1 MSVDNENIPTRGR
14 MSESNPSRFAATQ
27 NDDMQSDHRPRDDN
41 HKDDHAYV
49 SDGGYDVHQNVPHP
63 DFHDSAHLT
72 PREIPN
78 DTPKITLD
86 DGWGRVT
93 ERIRRDIGDAA
104 WRNWIKPLRVS
115 RLEDGTLT
123 LLAGSS
129 LARDRVS
136 SQYADRLRVISA
148 AEYGAEYGSVKS
160 VEIKLDAP
168 PTAQRLTK
176 SGRDQARWDQTG
188 RDQAGRDQT
197 GRDQSGRD
205 MPVSEAADARDFGAG
220 LDPRYTFANFV
231 VGKPN
236 ELAFAVARRTAES
249 ERVAFNPLFL
259 YGGVGL
265 GKTHLMHAIAWH
277 IREQSPSRKVLYLS
291 AEKFMYRFVRALRFR
306 DTMSFKEQFRSV
318 DVLMIDD
325 VQFIS
330 GKESTQDE
338 FFHTFNALVEDGR
351 QVIVSADKSPTDLEG
366 MEERLRSR
374 LGWGMVAD
382 IHPADYELRL
392 GILQAKAEQLQV
404 AIPNKVLEFLA
415 HRIASNV
422 RELEGALNRIA
433 AHAMLVGRE
442 ITIESAAD
450 LLSDLLRASS
460 RKVSIEAIQNRVA
473 SHYGVRVAEMFS
485 PRRARSIARPRQV
498 AMFLAKNLTS
508 LSYPEIGRQF
518 GGRDHTTV
526 MHAVRTIEALVN
538 SDQAI
543 ADDVQL
549 LKSLLSA

>member
-1 MSVDNENIPTRGR
+1 MSGR
-14 MSESNPSRFAATQ
+14 DTTHLTDAQPQGHSPSRHSP
-27 NDDMQSDHRPRDDN
+27 DRHSPD
-41 HKDDHAYV
+41 
-49 SDGGYDVHQNVPHP
+49 HP
-63 DFHDSAHLT
+63 DQASRPDVDPADAW
-72 PREIPN
+72 E
-78 DTPKITLD
+78 
-86 DGWGRVT
+86 RVT
-93 ERIRRDIGDAA
+93 SRMRQDIGEVA

-115 RLEDGTLT
+115 RLQDGTLT
-123 LLAGSS
+123 LEAGSS
-129 LARDRVS
+129 LARERVT

-148 AEYGAEYGSVKS
+148 AEYGSVKK
-160 VEIKLDAP
+160 VEVRVAP
-168 PTAQRLTK
+168 RSAPRMSQQKPAAK
-176 SGRDQARWDQTG
+176 P
-188 RDQAGRDQT
+188 AG
-197 GRDQSGRD
+197 
-205 MPVSEAADARDFGAG
+205 EALGAG

-249 ERVAFNPLFL
+249 ATVAFNPLFL

-277 IREQSPSRKVLYLS
+277 IREQDPSRNVVYLS
-291 AEKFMYRFVRALRFR
+291 AEKFMYRFVQALRFR

-330 GKESTQDE
+330 GKDSTQEE

-351 QVIVSADKSPTDLEG
+351 QVIISADKSPTDLEG

-392 GILQAKAEQLQV
+392 GILQAKAEQARIAV
-404 AIPNKVLEFLA
+404 PDKVLEFLA
-415 HRIASNV
+415 HRISSNV
-422 RELEGALNRIA
+422 RELEGALTRIA
-433 AHAMLVGRE
+433 AHASLVGRE
-442 ITIESAAD
+442 ISIDSAAE

-460 RKVSIEAIQNRVA
+460 RQVSVDEIQKRVA
-473 SHYGVRVAEMFS
+473 AHYDVRVAEMFS
-485 PRRARSIARPRQV
+485 ARRARNIARPRQV
-498 AMFLAKNLTS
+498 AMYLAKTLTS

-526 MHAVRTIEALVN
+526 MHAVRAIEGLI
-538 SDQAI
+538 STDQGI
-543 ADDVQL
+543 AEDV
-549 LKSLLSA
+549 SLLRSLLAS

>member
-1 MSVDNENIPTRGR
+1 MSSDNLNDPPT
-14 MSESNPSRFAATQ
+14 PHVF
-27 NDDMQSDHRPRDDN
+27 
-41 HKDDHAYV
+41 
-49 SDGGYDVHQNVPHP
+49 VPHVTDQHVTDEIEP
-63 DFHDSAHLT
+63 NPNFENGDFAPLDSST
-72 PREIPN
+72 NTQI
-78 DTPKITLD
+78 DLD
-86 DGWGRVT
+86 ACWEKVSARMRV
-93 ERIRRDIGDAA
+93 DLGDAA
-104 WRNWIKPLRVS
+104 WRSWIKPLRVGA
-115 RLEDGTLT
+115 LQNNMLIIEAD
-123 LLAGSS
+123 SS

-148 AEYGAEYGSVKS
+148 AEFTGVKRVEVRLAARPQSIAERPPRITDTAKS
-160 VEIKLDAP
+160 SALVADNTTGKAVEKLDP
-168 PTAQRLTK
+168 L
-176 SGRDQARWDQTG
+176 
-188 RDQAGRDQT
+188 
-197 GRDQSGRD
+197 
-205 MPVSEAADARDFGAG
+205 AG

-249 ERVAFNPLFL
+249 EKVAFNPLFL

-277 IREQSPSRKVLYLS
+277 IREQTPSRKVMYLS

-330 GKESTQDE
+330 GKDSTQEE

-351 QVIVSADKSPTDLEG
+351 QVIISADKSPTDLEG

-392 GILQAKAEQLQV
+392 GILQAKAERAQIQ
-404 AIPNKVLEFLA
+404 IPDKVLEFLA
-415 HRIASNV
+415 HKIVSNV
-422 RELEGALNRIA
+422 RELEGALNRIM

-442 ITIESAAD
+442 ITIESTAD
-450 LLSDLLRASS
+450 LLADLLRASS
-460 RKVSIEAIQNRVA
+460 RQISVDSIQKQVA
-473 SHYGVRVAEMFS
+473 AHYGIRVSEMFS
-485 PRRARSIARPRQV
+485 ARRARNIARPRQV
-498 AMFLAKNLTS
+498 AMYLTKNLTS

-526 MHAVRTIEALVN
+526 MHAVKTIETLTL
-538 SDQAI
+538 SDSRLGE
-543 ADDVQL
+543 DVDL
-549 LKSLLSA
+549 LRSLLSN

>member
-1 MSVDNENIPTRGR
+1 MSGDMSNNPDTKPASYPQDSSGR
-14 MSESNPSRFAATQ
+14 DHTASAPSASPAST
-27 NDDMQSDHRPRDDN
+27 
-41 HKDDHAYV
+41 
-49 SDGGYDVHQNVPHP
+49 
-63 DFHDSAHLT
+63 DSADKT
-72 PREIPN
+72 IEAC
-78 DTPKITLD
+78 
-86 DGWGRVT
+86 WGRVNL
-93 ERIRRDIGDAA
+93 RMRKDIGDAA
-104 WRNWIKPLRVS
+104 WRHWIKPLRVS

-123 LLAGSS
+123 LEAEST
-129 LARDRVS
+129 LARERVS

-148 AEYGAEYGSVKS
+148 AEFNDVSPSIRHVEVRLASNRQQPHRLSEQKQAPAAAHSAITGLPAE
-160 VEIKLDAP
+160 
-168 PTAQRLTK
+168 
-176 SGRDQARWDQTG
+176 GRDDL
-188 RDQAGRDQT
+188 
-197 GRDQSGRD
+197 
-205 MPVSEAADARDFGAG
+205 MAG

-249 ERVAFNPLFL
+249 KKVAFNPLFL

-277 IREQSPSRKVLYLS
+277 IRQQSPSRKVLYLS

-330 GKESTQDE
+330 GKDSTQEE

-351 QVIVSADKSPTDLEG
+351 QVVISADKSPTDLEG

-392 GILQAKAEQLQV
+392 GILQSKAEQAPVQI
-404 AIPNKVLEFLA
+404 ADKVLEFMA
-415 HRIASNV
+415 HRIVSNV
-422 RELEGALNRIA
+422 RELEGALNRIL

-442 ITIESAAD
+442 ITIESAAE
-450 LLSDLLRASS
+450 LLADLLRASS
-460 RKVSIEAIQNRVA
+460 RQVSVDAIQKRVA
-473 SHYGVRVAEMFS
+473 AHYDVRVSEMFS
-485 PRRARSIARPRQV
+485 ARRSRDVARPRQV
-498 AMFLAKNLTS
+498 AMYLTKNLTS
-508 LSYPEIGRQF
+508 LSYPDIGRQF

-526 MHAVRTIEALVN
+526 MHAVKTIESLSK
-538 SDQAI
+538 SDDQLAE
-543 ADDVQL
+543 DVQL
-549 LKSLLSA
+549 LKSILAG

>member
-1 MSVDNENIPTRGR
+1 MKNPGGSMSADHENDMTPHGGDFDAAEARIKGLA
-14 MSESNPSRFAATQ
+14 NP
-27 NDDMQSDHRPRDDN
+27 DDN
-41 HKDDHAYV
+41 K
-49 SDGGYDVHQNVPHP
+49 SLP
-63 DFHDSAHLT
+63 DLENA
-72 PREIPN
+72 
-78 DTPKITLD
+78 
-86 DGWGRVT
+86 WGRVT
-93 ERIRRDIGDAA
+93 ERLRRDIGDAA

-115 RLEDGTLT
+115 RLKDGTLT
-123 LLAGSS
+123 LEAVTS

-148 AEYGAEYGSVKS
+148 AEYGAQHGSVKQIE
-160 VEIKLDAP
+160 VKLATPVIIRDRQNGSGKQ
-168 PTAQRLTK
+168 TTKTDDSKTSDGTTGDDLT
-176 SGRDQARWDQTG
+176 
-188 RDQAGRDQT
+188 
-197 GRDQSGRD
+197 
-205 MPVSEAADARDFGAG
+205 AG
-220 LDPRYTFANFV
+220 LDPRYTFTNFV

-249 ERVAFNPLFL
+249 ERVSFNPLFL

-265 GKTHLMHAIAWH
+265 GKTHLMHAIAWQ
-277 IREQSPSRKVLYLS
+277 IREQSPGRKVMYLS

-338 FFHTFNALVEDGR
+338 FFHTFNALVEGGR

-392 GILQAKAEQLQV
+392 GILQAKAEHMQIR
-404 AIPNKVLEFLA
+404 IPDKVLEFLA

-433 AHAMLVGRE
+433 AHAILIGRE

-460 RKVSIEAIQNRVA
+460 RQISIDAIQNRVA

-485 PRRARSIARPRQV
+485 PRRARNIARPRQV

-508 LSYPEIGRQF
+508 FSYPEIGRQF

-526 MHAVRTIEALVN
+526 MHAVRTIEGLVN

-543 ADDVQL
+543 AEDVQL

>member
-1 MSVDNENIPTRGR
+1 MSGR
-14 MSESNPSRFAATQ
+14 DHTYPSDSTATAPSDQARTDHQDAAGALPSAPEA
-27 NDDMQSDHRPRDDN
+27 NDPW
-41 HKDDHAYV
+41 A
-49 SDGGYDVHQNVPHP
+49 
-63 DFHDSAHLT
+63 
-72 PREIPN
+72 
-78 DTPKITLD
+78 
-86 DGWGRVT
+86 RVT
-93 ERIRRDIGDAA
+93 SRMRQDIGEAA

-123 LLAGSS
+123 LEANST
-129 LARDRVS
+129 LARERVT

-148 AEYGAEYGSVKS
+148 AEFGGVKKVEVRVAAQSAPRMSQQKPAPAKPGAEA
-160 VEIKLDAP
+160 L
-168 PTAQRLTK
+168 
-176 SGRDQARWDQTG
+176 
-188 RDQAGRDQT
+188 
-197 GRDQSGRD
+197 
-205 MPVSEAADARDFGAG
+205 GAG

-249 ERVAFNPLFL
+249 ATVAFNPLFL

-277 IREQSPSRKVLYLS
+277 IREQDPSRNVIYLS
-291 AEKFMYRFVRALRFR
+291 AEKFMYRFVQALRYR

-330 GKESTQDE
+330 GKDSTQEE

-351 QVIVSADKSPTDLEG
+351 QVIISADKSPTDLEG

-392 GILQAKAEQLQV
+392 GILQSKAERARIAV
-404 AIPNKVLEFLA
+404 PDKVLEFLA
-415 HRIASNV
+415 HRISSNV
-422 RELEGALNRIA
+422 RELEGALTRIA
-433 AHAMLVGRE
+433 AHASLVGRE
-442 ITIESAAD
+442 ITIDSAAE

-460 RKVSIEAIQNRVA
+460 RQISIDEIQKQVA
-473 SHYGVRVAEMFS
+473 AHYDVRVAEMFS
-485 PRRARSIARPRQV
+485 ARRARNIARPRQV
-498 AMFLAKNLTS
+498 AMYLAKTLTS
-508 LSYPEIGRQF
+508 LSYPEIGRRF

-526 MHAVRTIEALVN
+526 MHAVRSIEGLIN
-538 SDQAI
+538 TDDGI
-543 ADDVQL
+543 NEDVQL
-549 LKSLLSA
+549 LRSLLSS

>member
-1 MSVDNENIPTRGR
+1 MSADHENDMTPHGMADFGGAEPR
-14 MSESNPSRFAATQ
+14 MQGPANSGTETSS
-27 NDDMQSDHRPRDDN
+27 SDLE
-41 HKDDHAYV
+41 KA
-49 SDGGYDVHQNVPHP
+49 
-63 DFHDSAHLT
+63 
-72 PREIPN
+72 
-78 DTPKITLD
+78 
-86 DGWGRVT
+86 WGRVT
-93 ERIRRDIGDAA
+93 ERLRRDIGDAA

-115 RLEDGTLT
+115 RLQDGTLT
-123 LLAGSS
+123 LEAGSS

-148 AEYGAEYGSVKS
+148 AEYGAENGVKHGSVKQIE
-160 VEIKLDAP
+160 VKLAASAITGNRRMDNLQQAAETGGRKALDG
-168 PTAQRLTK
+168 TAGDDLT
-176 SGRDQARWDQTG
+176 
-188 RDQAGRDQT
+188 
-197 GRDQSGRD
+197 
-205 MPVSEAADARDFGAG
+205 AG

-249 ERVAFNPLFL
+249 ERVSFNPLFL

-265 GKTHLMHAIAWH
+265 GKTHLMHAIAWQ
-277 IREQSPSRKVLYLS
+277 IREQSPGRKVMYLS

-338 FFHTFNALVEDGR
+338 FFHTFNALVEGGR

-392 GILQAKAEQLQV
+392 GILQAKAEQMQV
-404 AIPNKVLEFLA
+404 RIPDKVLEFLA

-433 AHAMLVGRE
+433 AHAMLIGRE

-460 RKVSIEAIQNRVA
+460 RQISVDAIQNRVA

-485 PRRARSIARPRQV
+485 PRRARNIARPRQV

-526 MHAVRTIEALVN
+526 MHAVRTIEGLVN
-538 SDQAI
+538 SDQVLAE
-543 ADDVQL
+543 DVQL

>member
-1 MSVDNENIPTRGR
+1 MSDAENIHPSDSSNDSTRTF
-14 MSESNPSRFAATQ
+14 NQ
-27 NDDMQSDHRPRDDN
+27 NNTSQP
-41 HKDDHAYV
+41 
-49 SDGGYDVHQNVPHP
+49 GG
-63 DFHDSAHLT
+63 
-72 PREIPN
+72 
-78 DTPKITLD
+78 TLD
-86 DGWGRVT
+86 EAWQRVT
-93 ERIRRDIGDAA
+93 HRMRKDIGEAA

-123 LLAGSS
+123 LEATST
-129 LARDRVS
+129 LARERVT

-148 AEYGAEYGSVKS
+148 AEYGAIRKVEVQVVAGS
-160 VEIKLDAP
+160 AP
-168 PTAQRLTK
+168 RLSQQQSRPAS
-176 SGRDQARWDQTG
+176 SGR
-188 RDQAGRDQT
+188 
-197 GRDQSGRD
+197 
-205 MPVSEAADARDFGAG
+205 PEADTIGAG

-249 ERVAFNPLFL
+249 TNVAFNPLFL

-277 IREQSPSRKVLYLS
+277 IREQDPSRNVVYLS
-291 AEKFMYRFVRALRFR
+291 AEKFMYRFVQALRFR

-330 GKESTQDE
+330 GKDSTQEE

-366 MEERLRSR
+366 LEERLRSR

-392 GILQAKAEQLQV
+392 GILQAKAER
-404 AIPNKVLEFLA
+404 ARIPVPDKVLEFLA
-415 HRIASNV
+415 HRISSNV
-422 RELEGALNRIA
+422 RELEGALTRIA
-433 AHAMLVGRE
+433 AHASLVGRE

-450 LLSDLLRASS
+450 LLSDLLRSSS
-460 RKVSIEAIQNRVA
+460 RTVSIDDIQKRVSA
-473 SHYGVRVAEMFS
+473 HYGVRVAEMFS
-485 PRRARSIARPRQV
+485 ARRARNIARPRQV
-498 AMFLAKNLTS
+498 AMYLAKMLTS

-526 MHAVRTIEALVN
+526 MHAVRSIEGLIA
-538 SDQAI
+538 SDTGI
-543 ADDVQL
+543 AEDVQL
-549 LKSLLSA
+549 LRSLLSS